1 MVLAAKQGAAAVTVV
16 GVTGHQNLPADAR
29 PWIVGSVRR
38 ILRLIPPPITAVSS
52 LAAGADQ
59 MVAQQVLAAAGRLH
73 AVIPSSDYERTMS
86 GPDLTTY
93 RRLLRLA
100 EHVTRL
106 DYPTADEEAFD
117 AAGRWVVEHCQTLIA
132 VWDGQPARGKGG
144 TADAVAYAKQLGL
157 PIHITWPPNTRRT

>member
-1 MVLAAKQGAAAVTVV
+1 MAVV

-29 PWIVGSVRR
+29 RLIEGSVRG
-38 ILRLIPPPITAVSS
+38 ILKVTPSPIIGVSS

-59 MVAQQVLAAAGRLH
+59 LVAEEILAAGGRLH
-73 AVIPSSDYERTMS
+73 VVIPSSDYERTMS

-93 RRLLRLA
+93 RRLLHLA
-100 EHVTRL
+100 EHVTDL
-106 DYPTADEEAFD
+106 HYPTANEEAFD

-144 TADAVAYAKQLGL
+144 TAYAVAYAKQLGL
-157 PIHITWPPNTRRT
+157 TIHIIWPPNTPRS